1 MTEFRI
7 AILGVSVEALIDSP
21 LKTDG
26 DAMQIYRGKDIHL
39 GNLWLVRGFLDRLA
53 EEHDLVPVPLLW
65 ATALPGGA
73 LTETNYAR
81 IKRETLDRLSADGPF
96 AAALVANHGALEVDG
111 LGIQADADFLVAV
124 RDVMGPD
131 APSGVA
137 LDLHGHLTEPMLKAG
152 TVFSALRTAPH
163 RDDRQTGYRTAD
175 QLVAV
180 LRGGLRPRTAAV
192 HIPILTAGEGA
203 VTTQE
208 PGASLY
214 ASLPAYDAREGVM
227 EANILVGFAFNDRPW
242 TGMTA
247 MVTTEDDLEAAKKQA
262 VELAQVI
269 WSRATSSGFAWK
281 LPRWRK
287 AWRAPPP
294 APPSQSMSAIPA
306 TIQQRARRAISPGCC
321 KLFSPI
327 RRL

>member
-131 APSGVA
+131 APIGVA